1 MDNELL
7 QAISEL
13 LENKIKQAIDPL
25 ANDIKDMRAD
35 ITDVKNRVTGIE
47 SRVTGIELTI
57 ENRVLPTIQAIH
69 EGQIGLREKITDVK
83 TTVDEMSETVL
94 ALDVMHTKK

>member
-7 QAISEL
+7 QAMKAMIEPLANKIDNIEKDLKDVKSEIVKTNL
-13 LENKIKQAIDPL
+13 IIENKIW
-25 ANDIKDMRAD
+25 
-35 ITDVKNRVTGIE
+35 
-47 SRVTGIELTI
+47 
-57 ENRVLPTIQAIH
+57 PTIQAIH

-94 ALDVMHTKK
+94 ALDVIHTKK

>member
-7 QAISEL
+7 YSISEL
-13 LENKIKQAIDPL
+13 LENKIKQAIEPL
-25 ANDIKDMRAD
+25 ANKIDNIEKDLK
-35 ITDVKNRVTGIE
+35 DVKSEIVKTNLI
-47 SRVTGIELTI
+47 I
-57 ENRVLPTIQAIH
+57 ENKIWPTIQAIH

>member
-35 ITDVKNRVTGIE
+35 ITDVKN
-47 SRVTGIELTI
+47 RVTGIELTI

-94 ALDVMHTKK
+94 ALDVIHTKK